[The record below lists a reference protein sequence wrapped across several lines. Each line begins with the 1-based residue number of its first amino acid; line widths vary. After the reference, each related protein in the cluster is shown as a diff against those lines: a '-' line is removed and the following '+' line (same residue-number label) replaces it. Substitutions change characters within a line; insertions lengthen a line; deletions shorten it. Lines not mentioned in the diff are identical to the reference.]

1 MTVSL
6 IWAQDTSGCI
16 GKDGGIP
23 WHLPEDMKNFRR
35 LTVGHTVLMGR
46 ATWDSLPP
54 QFRPLPERRNLVL
67 TRRPQWSA
75 PGAERV
81 TSIDQAYELVSGDL
95 WVIGGG
101 EVYAAAI
108 SSAHRLVITTIDTAV
123 DGDVD
128 APSIHADWRAVSR
141 DPEAGWAESASGLR
155 YFIATYE
162 R

>member
-1 MTVSL
+1 VISL
-6 IWAQDTSGCI
+6 IWAQDTTGCI

-35 LTVGHTVLMGR
+35 LTIGHTVVMGR
-46 ATWDSLPP
+46 ATWESLPT
-54 QFRPLPERRNLVL
+54 QFRPLPQRRNLVL

-75 PGAERV
+75 RGAERV
-81 TSIDQAYELVSGDL
+81 ASIDEAVKAAHGDL

-108 SSAHRLVITTIDTAV
+108 SSAQRLVITTIDTAV
-123 DGDVD
+123 DGDVE
-128 APSIHADWRAVSR
+128 APSIHADWRPVSR
-141 DPEAGWAESASGLR
+141 EPQEGWADSASGLR
-155 YFIATYE
+155 YFIATYQ